1 MHGAGLL
8 AGVTA
13 FLHGAFSTDDERG
26 AGPLA
31 GFATFLCGIYSST
44 TCEVLVCLQVGVTA
58 FIRGTT
64 CLVVICIHSCMLPLF
79 VRGINM

>member
-1 MHGAGLL
+1 MRVTAYVHGPMHGAGLL

-13 FLHGAFSTDDERG
+13 FLR
-26 AGPLA
+26 
-31 GFATFLCGIYSST
+31 GIYSST

-58 FIRGTT
+58 FVRGTT
-64 CLVVICIHSCMLPLF
+64 CLVVICMDICMLPLL